1 MLYFS
6 YSKDKVQANRPE
18 RINIM
23 KYEVCLSNDSCIF
36 DSEIGFDTIKEA
48 IEWGLNRGK
57 RYVLH
62 VGAQGGDTV
71 SLGVAGK
78 KVTANVG
85 SPWEHTF
92 STKSLDEIVDHVL
105 CKIVSNIGSYGMGP
119 DWEEVT
125 VGEAVQALRI
135 TRTEAGKLHYR
146 MWDGQKD
153 AVRDYINSPR
163 AEIMQ
168 YLDAMD
174 KED

>member
-1 MLYFS
+1 MIYFS
-6 YSKDKVQANRPE
+6 YSKNKGQAKRPE
-18 RINIM
+18 RNNIM

-36 DSEIGFDTIKEA
+36 DSETGFATIEEA
-48 IEWGLNRGK
+48 IKWGLNRGN
-57 RYVLH
+57 RYVIQI
-62 VGAQGGDTV
+62 GAQDGDTV
-71 SLGVAGK
+71 SLGVAGNK
-78 KVTANVG
+78 ITANVG

-92 STKSLDEIVDHVL
+92 STKSLDEVVDHVL
-105 CKIVSNIGSYGMGP
+105 CEIVSHIGSYEMGP
-119 DWEEVT
+119 DWDEVT

-153 AVRDYINSPR
+153 AVRDYINSHR